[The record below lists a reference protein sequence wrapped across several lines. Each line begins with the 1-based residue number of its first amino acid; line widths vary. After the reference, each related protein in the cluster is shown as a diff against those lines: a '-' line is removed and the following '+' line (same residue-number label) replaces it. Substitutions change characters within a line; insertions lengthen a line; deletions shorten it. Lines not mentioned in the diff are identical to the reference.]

1 MVSIKNLFEN
11 DDVKTIEKRDNI
23 TVIEFQRDVSVNKYT
38 AMDEYFAAEMNIKR
52 RQTLIE
58 LRNSEF
64 VTSAGAMQWTVGN
77 VESKTDVKG
86 VGDFLGKAI
95 KGSVTKESAAKPKYY
110 GTGLLALEPTYSYI
124 LIEDVGTWNNGMVI
138 EDGMFLACD
147 GNIKTSVAMRSN
159 ISSAVLGGEGLFNL
173 KLVGNG
179 LAVLESPVPRE
190 ELIEITL
197 DNDQVKIDGN
207 MAVAWSGSLSF
218 TVEKST
224 KSLIGSAVAGEGF
237 VNIYRGTG
245 KLLMAPVR
253 PETVGNIL
261 DYKTRVKV

>member
-1 MVSIKNLFEN
+1 M
-11 DDVKTIEKRDNI
+11 
-23 TVIEFQRDVSVNKYT
+23 SVNKYT

-147 GNIKTSVAMRSN
+147 GNIK
-159 ISSAVLGGEGLFNL
+159 
-173 KLVGNG
+173 
-179 LAVLESPVPRE
+179 
-190 ELIEITL
+190 
-197 DNDQVKIDGN
+197 QV
-207 MAVAWSGSLSF
+207 WL
-218 TVEKST
+218 
-224 KSLIGSAVAGEGF
+224 
-237 VNIYRGTG
+237 
-245 KLLMAPVR
+245 
-253 PETVGNIL
+253 
-261 DYKTRVKV
+261 

>member
-11 DDVKTIEKRDNI
+11 DDVRTIEKKDNI
-23 TVIEFQRDVSVNKYT
+23 SVIEFQRDVSVNKMT
-38 AMDEYFAAEMNIKR
+38 AMYEYYSSKMNVKR
-52 RQTLIE
+52 RQVLIE
-58 LRNSEF
+58 LNNSEF
-64 VTSAGAMQWTVGN
+64 VTSAGAMQWLVGN
-77 VESKTDVKG
+77 IESKTDVKG
-86 VGDFLGKAI
+86 VGDFLEKAI

-124 LIEDVGTWNNGMVI
+124 LIEDIGSWNDGMVL

-147 GNIKTSVAMRSN
+147 GNINTSVAMRSN

-173 KLVGNG
+173 KLKGKG

-190 ELIEITL
+190 ELIEIDL

-224 KSLIGSAVAGEGF
+224 RSLIGSAVAGEGF
-237 VNIYRGTG
+237 VNVYRGTG
-245 KLLMAPVR
+245 KVLMAPVR
-253 PETVGNIL
+253 PETVSNIL
-261 DYKTRVKV
+261 NYTTRVKQ